1 MHRST
6 RMRVTTLSPPQAEG
20 LKHPL
25 RLRREGGGGGQ
36 YSFTRGQ
43 KTYELTNHLGNVM
56 AVVRDT
62 KVAVSSNGATTADY
76 YLAHVIS
83 ALGGRGWG
91 WAWGAVTT
99 PSPSS

>member
-1 MHRST
+1 MRRST
-6 RMRVTTLSPPQAEG
+6 RMRVTTPSPPQA
-20 LKHPL
+20 
-25 RLRREGGGGGQ
+25 EGGGGGQ

-43 KTYELTNHLGNVM
+43 KTYELTNHLVNIM
-56 AVVRDT
+56 S
-62 KVAVSSNGATTADY
+62 VSSTSTTADY